1 MPQTPRCLLPVLPM
15 VGLRVHLLASFCTLI
30 PCFLPAHPPLAF
42 VYDMRPSS
50 RARFGLWIRA
60 HPARAG
66 VVCLVLFLLGSM
78 AWPLPASIDAPPA
91 VSLEITDRSGHRLRT
106 VGPDGRGQPV
116 ALNAIAPA
124 AIDALLATEDTRFW
138 WHPGIDPIALARAAW
153 TDLRHGAIISGGSTI
168 TMQVARRLRSERDRG
183 WTDKLLEMHLAL
195 RLELRR
201 SKETILTLWLNR
213 VSFGNRAHG
222 IEAAAQ
228 LYFGKP
234 ARDLTTAEAAF
245 LIGLPQSP
253 SRYSPFRHLDR
264 ATARQR
270 RVLRAM
276 EHAGHLTPDERR
288 HLTALP
294 VDLQPPEHTFHAP
307 HFTERVA
314 RSTFNVQRSNV
325 PTSNAPVVAVRTTLD
340 LDLQR
345 KVAAIVRGHITQLT
359 DRSVTNAAA
368 VVLENKTGDVLAYVG
383 SADFWD
389 ARTGG
394 QNDGV
399 RMLRQPGSAL
409 KPFTYAAALSTRRT
423 TPASILADIPLQVL
437 EAGGAFSPENYDHRY
452 HGPVPLRE
460 ALAASYNVPAVRM
473 ARALGPETL
482 LQTLRRAGFASL
494 DQPATHYGVGLT
506 LGNGEVRL
514 IELAR
519 AYAGL
524 ARGGSLPPLR
534 AERWRL
540 TADGD
545 TIHVPPDVPAR
556 PNGLSPQ
563 VAYLITDI
571 LQDPEARAPAFGRG
585 SPLELPF
592 PAAVKTGTSK
602 DYRDNWTVG
611 YTPRHTVAV
620 WAGNFDGSPMRW
632 VSGVS
637 GAGPIFQSIMHTL
650 GSGGDFE
657 RPAGIETATI
667 CPASGQRPGAFC
679 PAPRPEVF
687 LAGTAPTDTCT
698 VHRRVRIDTRSGLR
712 APDDTPEQFVD
723 ERLFTVHPERFHP
736 WMRENNVSLP
746 PPVTHAAAPTAQS
759 SSDTEPPLTNR
770 LQIQYPDDGTTYRL
784 DPVLRAHHQQIHL
797 RGTAASALRDV
808 HWTIDGTRLDADYR
822 EATWRLRPG
831 THTLTLRAVRPDG
844 PPVQSRP
851 VRVRV
856 VGYRADL
863 SSPGQ

>member
-1 MPQTPRCLLPVLPM
+1 MWIWRHPVL
-15 VGLRVHLLASFCTLI
+15 VAIASCIVLGLLSLA
-30 PCFLPAHPPLAF
+30 
-42 VYDMRPSS
+42 
-50 RARFGLWIRA
+50 G
-60 HPARAG
+60 
-66 VVCLVLFLLGSM
+66 
-78 AWPLPASIDAPPA
+78 PLPASIDVPPA
-91 VSLEITDRSGHRLRT
+91 VSLQVTDRTGQPLRT
-106 VGPDGRGQPV
+106 ARPDGRSQPV
-116 ALNAIAPA
+116 ALDAIAPA
-124 AIDALLATEDTRFW
+124 AIDALLATEDQRFR
-138 WHPGIDPIALARAAW
+138 WHPGIDPLALARAAW

-168 TMQVARRLRSERDRG
+168 TMQVARLLRNERHRG
-183 WTDKLLEMHLAL
+183 WIDKLLEMHLAL

-201 SKETILTLWLNR
+201 SKNEILALWLNR
-213 VSFGNRAHG
+213 VSFGNRARG

-234 ARDLTTAEAAF
+234 ARDLTTAEAAY

-253 SRYSPFRHLDR
+253 SRYNPFRHPDR
-264 ATARQR
+264 AKARQQ

-276 EHAGHLTPDERR
+276 EAAGHLTADEHRR
-288 HLTALP
+288 LAALSL
-294 VDLQPPEHTFHAP
+294 DLQPPEPTFRAP
-307 HFTERVA
+307 HFTRRIA
-314 RSTFNVQRSNV
+314 RSASQRSPLIAQRANV
-325 PTSNAPVVAVRTTLD
+325 STSNAIIEVRTTLD

-345 KVAAIVRGHITQLT
+345 TVASIVHGHITQLA

-368 VVLENKTGDVLAYVG
+368 VVLDNRTGSILAYVG

-389 ARTGG
+389 ARAGG

-423 TPASILADIPLQVL
+423 TPASILADIPMQVL
-437 EAGGAFSPENYDHRY
+437 EAGGAFAPENYDHRY

-460 ALAASYNVPAVRM
+460 ALASSYNVPAVRV
-473 ARALGPETL
+473 ARTLGPERL
-482 LQTLRRAGFASL
+482 LQTLNEAGFASL
-494 DQPATHYGVGLT
+494 DQSAAHYGVGLT
-506 LGNGEVRL
+506 LGNGEVQL

-534 AERWRL
+534 AERWRV
-540 TADGD
+540 TASGD
-545 TIHVPPDVPAR
+545 TLRVPPLQASR
-556 PNGLSPQ
+556 PNGLSPP

-585 SPLELPF
+585 SSLELPF

-620 WAGNFDGSPMRW
+620 WTGNFDGSPMRW

-637 GAGPIFQSIMHTL
+637 GAGPIFQSILRVL
-650 GSGGDFE
+650 GPGGDFE

-667 CPASGQRPGAFC
+667 CPASGQRPGVHC
-679 PAPRPEVF
+679 PAPRQETF
-687 LAGTAPTDTCT
+687 LAGTVPTDTCT

-712 APDDTPEQFVD
+712 PAAETPDRFVQ
-723 ERLFTVHPERFHP
+723 EKLFTVHPERFHP
-736 WMRENNVSLP
+736 WMRAHNVPLP
-746 PPVTHAAAPTAQS
+746 PPVTHAAATAAQS
-759 SSDTEPPLTNR
+759 SSDTEAIPTDR

-784 DPVLRAHHQQIHL
+784 DPVLRADHQQIHL
-797 RGTAASALRDV
+797 RGTAASGLRDV
-808 HWTIDGTRLDADYR
+808 HWTVDGTRLDADYR
-822 EATWRLRPG
+822 DATWRLQPG
-831 THTLTLRAVRPDG
+831 THTLTLRALHADG
-844 PPVQSRP
+844 RPVQSRP

>member
-1 MPQTPRCLLPVLPM
+1 MRSFDRLHPTILWARSHPVGAGAIVLALVLLTSM
-15 VGLRVHLLASFCTLI
+15 TW
-30 PCFLPAHPPLAF
+30 PPL
-42 VYDMRPSS
+42 
-50 RARFGLWIRA
+50 
-60 HPARAG
+60 
-66 VVCLVLFLLGSM
+66 
-78 AWPLPASIDAPPA
+78 IDAPPA
-91 VSLEITDRSGHRLRT
+91 VSLEITDRSGQRLRT
-106 VGPDGRGQPV
+106 VRPDGRGQPV
-116 ALNAIAPA
+116 ALDAVAPA
-124 AIDALLATEDTRFW
+124 AVDALLATEDARFW
-138 WHPGIDPIALARAAW
+138 WHPGIDPVALARAAW
-153 TDLRHGAIISGGSTI
+153 TDLRHGAIISGGSTL
-168 TMQVARRLRSERDRG
+168 TMQVARLLRNRPDRG
-183 WTDKLLEMHLAL
+183 WIDKLLEMHLAL
-195 RLELRR
+195 RLELRY
-201 SKETILTLWLNR
+201 SKDTILALWLNR
-213 VSFGNRAHG
+213 VPFGNRARG

-228 LYFGKP
+228 LYFGKS
-234 ARDLTTAEAAF
+234 ARDLTTAEAAY

-253 SRYSPFRHLDR
+253 SRYNPFRHPGR
-264 ATARQR
+264 AKARQQ

-276 EHAGHLTPDERR
+276 ERNGHITAAARR
-288 HLTALP
+288 HFAALP
-294 VDLQPPEHTFHAP
+294 LDIRPPAPTFRAP
-307 HFTERVA
+307 HFVERVK
-314 RSTFNVQRSNV
+314 RSTLKR
-325 PTSNAPVVAVRTTLD
+325 PTSNAPTSNAIMEVRTTLD

-345 KVAAIVRGHITQLT
+345 TVAGIVRGHITQLA

-368 VVLENKTGDVLAYVG
+368 VVLDNRTGDVLAYVG

-389 ARTGG
+389 ARAGG

-409 KPFTYAAALSTRRT
+409 KPFMYAAALATRRT

-437 EAGGAFSPENYDHRY
+437 EAGGAFSPENYDRRY

-460 ALAASYNVPAVRM
+460 ALASSYNVPAVRM

-482 LQTLRRAGFASL
+482 LQTLRDAGFASL
-494 DQPATHYGVGLT
+494 DRPATHYGVGLT

-534 AERWRL
+534 TERWRV

-545 TIHVPPDVPAR
+545 TLRTPPDEPAR
-556 PNGLSPQ
+556 PNGLSPP
-563 VAYLITDI
+563 VAHLITDI
-571 LQDPEARAPAFGRG
+571 LQDPAARAPAFGRG

-637 GAGPIFQSIMHTL
+637 GAGPIFQSIMQAL

-657 RPAGIETATI
+657 RPAGLDTATI
-667 CPASGQRPGAFC
+667 CPTSGQRPGAHC
-679 PAPRPEVF
+679 PAPRPELF
-687 LAGTAPTDTCT
+687 LAGTVPADTCA

-712 APDDTPEQFVD
+712 AAAETPERFVQ

-736 WMRENNVSLP
+736 WMREHNRPLP
-746 PPVTHAAAPTAQS
+746 PQGAHAATTARAAA
-759 SSDTEPPLTNR
+759 DADALLTDR

-784 DPVLRAHHQQIHL
+784 DPVLRAGHQQIHL
-797 RGTAASALRDV
+797 RGTAAAGLRDV
-808 HWTIDGTRLDADYR
+808 HWTVDSTRLAADYR
-822 EATWRLRPG
+822 TATWRLQPG
-831 THTLTLRAVRPDG
+831 MHTLVLRAVRPDG
-844 PPVQSRP
+844 QPVHSRP
-851 VRVRV
+851 VRIRV
-856 VGYRADL
+856 VGYQHAETA
-863 SSPGQ
+863 SSQ